1 MLKSNFRV
9 LLASVLFIFGAPVS
23 AEWDE
28 KKMAEKI
35 DNLVSQMTLEEKALM
50 TSGRDAWSTQPIER
64 LDIPYIWMAD
74 GPHGLRR
81 APTTFLWGYGDQAP
95 ATCFPTASALSA
107 SWDMDLLEDCLLYT
121 SPSPRDA

>member
-1 MLKSNFRV
+1 MLKKNIRV
-9 LLASVLFIFGAPVS
+9 LLASALFIVGAPVS

-74 GPHGLRR
+74 GPHGL
-81 APTTFLWGYGDQAP
+81 
-95 ATCFPTASALSA
+95 LS
-107 SWDMDLLEDCLLYT
+107 LIHI
-121 SPSPRDA
+121 

>member
-1 MLKSNFRV
+1 MLKQNIRV
-9 LLASVLFIFGAPVS
+9 LLASALFIVGAPVR

-64 LDIPYIWMAD
+64 LDIET
-74 GPHGLRR
+74 HR
-81 APTTFLWGYGDQAP
+81 
-95 ATCFPTASALSA
+95 
-107 SWDMDLLEDCLLYT
+107 
-121 SPSPRDA
+121 

>member
-1 MLKSNFRV
+1 MLKQNIRV
-9 LLASVLFIFGAPVS
+9 LLASALFILVAPAN

-35 DNLVSQMTLEEKALM
+35 DGLVSQMTLEEKASM

-64 LDIPYIWMAD
+64 LDIPFIWMAD

-81 APTTFLWGYGDQAP
+81 APTTYLWGYGDQAP
-95 ATCFPTASALSA
+95 CNLFSQQPRHYLQPGIWTLLEEVGSALGA
-107 SWDMDLLEDCLLYT
+107 GV
-121 SPSPRDA
+121 

>member
-1 MLKSNFRV
+1 MLKKNIRV
-9 LLASVLFIFGAPVS
+9 LLASVLFIVGAPVS

-35 DNLVSQMTLEEKALM
+35 DNLVSQMTLEEKASM

-64 LDIPYIWMAD
+64 LDIPFIWMAD

-81 APTTFLWGYGDQAP
+81 APTTYLWGYGDRRPLPVFLRPRHFLQP
-95 ATCFPTASALSA
+95 GIWTC
-107 SWDMDLLEDCLLYT
+107 
-121 SPSPRDA
+121 